1 MHLAYF
7 LKDVHLFPLHPA
19 AMAKGADLLEVP
31 GAAGNCW
38 ALPGSPKS
46 SLELLRTVGGSC
58 RGMLATAG
66 TCQELLGTA
75 EFLEPISWILTFLGS
90 SELGTAAG
98 ARSWG

>member
-1 MHLAYF
+1 
-7 LKDVHLFPLHPA
+7 
-19 AMAKGADLLEVP
+19 MAKGADLLEVP
-31 GAAGNCW
+31 GAAGSCW

-46 SLELLRTVGGSC
+46 SRELLRTAGGNC
-58 RGMLATAG
+58 HGLLAATAR

-90 SELGTAAG
+90 SELGNAAAAAAG